1 MTKLRLVFVFSCL
14 ILFAVATSPVFAN
27 GVKADLGASGRGVA
41 NPDCAGTILVNP
53 ACFEFSTTSATTAT
67 WEAFSLTDFN
77 TATFSTIGPYDLF
90 LVTGI
95 TSGTQVT
102 LTLTGASDVFGSFL
116 CGDDPTM
123 TTQLGGFCADP
134 TNDLLPES
142 LCDGCVR
149 TSNLHF
155 QRIGPHNLGV
165 LCNKGR
171 RHDFRKRWR
180 DNHRGG
186 AWDLASPSGWRWFAC
201 HCKASPLVTH
211 DSQSNQI
218 RFEKKRR
225 AIGAFFSFVN

>member
-134 TNDLLPES
+134 TNALGGDPSSIFSQNPSATDASGQATFIFNASAPTTWVFYATKGDATISVNGGGTTTAAEPGTLL
-142 LCDGCVR
+142 LLAAGAG
-149 TSNLHF
+149 LLA
-155 QRIGPHNLGV
+155 IAKL
-165 LCNKGR
+165 R
-171 RHDFRKRWR
+171 R
-180 DNHRGG
+180 
-186 AWDLASPSGWRWFAC
+186 S
-201 HCKASPLVTH
+201 
-211 DSQSNQI
+211 
-218 RFEKKRR
+218 
-225 AIGAFFSFVN
+225 